1 MRILYIFPHP
11 DDESFGP
18 AAVIH
23 QQLQAG
29 HEVYLLTLTRGG
41 ATKER
46 LRLGI
51 GIEEMGTVR
60 YREMLDVQKTLGL
73 TGMTVWDLPDSELK
87 QMDPRILEKAISSY
101 VEELRPD
108 VLVTYAVHGVSGFH
122 DHLVAHA
129 VVKRLYV
136 EMRDQGHDYL
146 RRLALL
152 TVPDNGAP
160 VFGSTGIRIK
170 TSREDEIDCVVS
182 LRPEDTAMMVA
193 CLDCYATYQNT
204 IAESGVIE
212 KIGNAVHFEFFD
224 ERQQSPATSLS
235 AGLD

>member
-29 HEVYLLTLTRGG
+29 HEVFLLTLTRGG
-41 ATKER
+41 ATRER

-51 GIEEMGTVR
+51 GIEEMGAVR
-60 YREMLDVQKTLGL
+60 YREMLEVERTLGL
-73 TGMTVWDLPDSELK
+73 TGMHVWDYPDSELK
-87 QMDPRILEKAISSY
+87 NMDPRILEAAISGH
-101 VEELRPD
+101 VAELKPD
-108 VLVTYAVHGVSGFH
+108 ILVTYAIHGVSGFH

-136 EMRDQGHDYL
+136 EMREQGHDYL

-152 TVPDNGAP
+152 TIPDNGEP
-160 VFGSTGIRIK
+160 VFSANGIRMK
-170 TSREDEIDCVVS
+170 TSRQDEIDCVVA
-182 LRPEDTAMMVA
+182 LRPQDRSMMKA
-193 CLDCYATYQNT
+193 CLDCYTTYQNT
-204 IAESGVIE
+204 IEESGVIE
-212 KIGNAVHFEFFD
+212 KIGNAVHFEFYGD
-224 ERQQSPATSLS
+224 RRQPPVATMF
-235 AGLD
+235 AGLE